1 LTIYSSKTN
10 RVGLLQTNKEQ
21 KANPK
26 RTVEEIKIMPLIY
39 KVLIKKRE
47 WKRREDMLFL
57 AFTQRQ

>member
-10 RVGLLQTNKEQ
+10 TIGLQQTDKEQ

-26 RTVEEIKIMPLIY
+26 RTVEKIKIMPLIY
-39 KVLIKKRE
+39 KVAIKKE
-47 WKRREDMLFL
+47 NGKEEDMLFL